1 MRSVDSPRASIIY
14 AAHSQ
19 KQTVQSTVHIR
30 PSPSVFRVT
39 SHSTDS
45 RPCDTPPNAEQA
57 AAPTWRPRARR
68 VRAPTAWRSV
78 DARSLMSLP
87 SRLPNL
93 SHAQLLEIAVH
104 GCEGSPEL
112 KNKADALI
120 AKVARTT
127 SRSRVSRSRLA
138 NFRAKFSHAQ
148 LLEIAVEA
156 CEGSRELKNKADAL
170 IAQVAPLPAWCVD
183 ILLSPDLLPQFFSS
197 LGLSEHAA
205 AGVCTTWSRAYSKQL
220 RRCRYIDPRAARELA
235 DVPYGPNGLCMLP
248 GGVLAISSCGP
259 NGRGGVSFVALRNDT
274 DPQALAAC
282 EASSLATQPLVWPMG
297 MALTNDG
304 LLVCNDHPSTA
315 LFKFAKDGEMDEL
328 ATVPALAN
336 DQGYHRCAVHEQ
348 TQRTYAM
355 TNPVDEVGF
364 AANQRLV
371 LFDASLQ
378 VVATVEDT
386 GDGPENS
393 REDYGPICDVAVH
406 GDQVIVLTS
415 PDHPEGSGLRL
426 LDLDGRY
433 LRTIAAGLFE
443 APHAVAASHGRIFV
457 IDGEEDEEDKWYGK
471 VVDKLLFVIDI
482 QSGDIVQR
490 ARLDFTGAISAI
502 LVDGDEI
509 FISLFD
515 DTEVVVLQFAG
526 SEA

>member
-1 MRSVDSPRASIIY
+1 
-14 AAHSQ
+14 
-19 KQTVQSTVHIR
+19 
-30 PSPSVFRVT
+30 
-39 SHSTDS
+39 
-45 RPCDTPPNAEQA
+45 
-57 AAPTWRPRARR
+57 
-68 VRAPTAWRSV
+68 
-78 DARSLMSLP
+78 MSLP

-93 SHAQLLEIAVH
+93 SHAQLLEISVY
-104 GCEGSPEL
+104 GCESSPEL

-138 NFRAKFSHAQ
+138 RFSHAQ

-156 CEGSRELKNKADAL
+156 CEGSHELKNKADAL
-170 IAQVAPLPAWCVD
+170 IAQVAPLPSWCVD
-183 ILLSPDLLPQFFSS
+183 ILLSPDLLPQLFSS

-205 AGVCTTWSRAYSKQL
+205 AGVCTVWSRAYSKQL
-220 RRCRYIDPRAARELA
+220 RRCRYINPRVARQL
-235 DVPYGPNGLCMLP
+235 DHVPEGPNGLCALP

-259 NGRGGVSFVALRNDT
+259 GLGEVSFVALRNDT
-274 DPQALAAC
+274 DSQALAAC
-282 EASSLATQPLVWPMG
+282 QDSSLARQTFAWPMG

-328 ATVPALAN
+328 ATVPAFGN
-336 DQGYHRCAVHEQ
+336 DQGFKRCAVHEQ
-348 TQRTYAM
+348 TQRTYAI
-355 TNPVDEVGF
+355 TNPVDETGVAG
-364 AANQRLV
+364 NQRLV

-386 GDGPENS
+386 GDGPDPVPGEDAD
-393 REDYGPICDVAVH
+393 EDYAPMCDVAVH
-406 GDQVIVLTS
+406 GDQVIVLANN
-415 PDHPEGSGLRL
+415 DHPEGSGLRL

-443 APHAVAASHGRIFV
+443 APQAVAASHGRAFV
-457 IDGEEDEEDKWYGK
+457 IGGVEGEFFSK
-471 VVDKLLFVIDI
+471 LFVIDI

-490 ARLDFTGAISAI
+490 ARLDFATGAISAI
-502 LVDGDEI
+502 LVDGDEV
-509 FISLFD
+509 FISMFAAN
-515 DTEVVVLQFAG
+515 EVVVLHLAG